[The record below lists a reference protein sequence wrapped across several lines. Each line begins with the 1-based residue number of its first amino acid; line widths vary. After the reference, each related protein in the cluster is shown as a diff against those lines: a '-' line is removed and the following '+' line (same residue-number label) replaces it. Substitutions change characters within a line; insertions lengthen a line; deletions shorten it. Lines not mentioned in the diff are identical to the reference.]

1 MSMFTFDTKGSLSSS
16 QGRSST
22 SSTKSNYVPSTY
34 IAKQLQLEEEA
45 RRQGHQLNGSQNGIS
60 SRTDSTQHWR
70 GPGDVLAPGYS
81 SGPLGY
87 HVPPSQTTTTSSTRF
102 KPLFDETVRTD
113 NNNNR
118 DDISGAGVGIGI
130 QGVPSLDNNTT
141 TSPTTTRLYPNLNA
155 PASPDHSSS
164 PRGILRGGDQRQD
177 LNKDEGV
184 LRKSTSVR
192 FNAANDV
199 GSTRPATPSI
209 YNQNGANSPFFNSPY
224 IHSSANLQSALKE
237 PGKVDVLSHRAAS
250 TGQPE
255 RNSSL
260 GPALGSV
267 SGTAQSPT
275 TYSSPKMQNDILPSS
290 MRNNSNNNSQYQGG
304 ISGGSGS
311 VFQFGTDGN
320 LVRQNSKVSPLLG
333 KANLDEDED
342 DKEKERYMPAILLS
356 TAGFKGSKIEPFVD
370 GDERN
375 EKSDWETNN
384 SFQQAQSTSSR
395 VAPHLIGEDAPPT
408 ETLFDVAKKE
418 KYYSRQAQAPTF
430 DKTTTL
436 TQDTRTD
443 STMNGASQGGEVAT
457 SPSSQGAA
465 ALGNTST
472 SDGVNSI
479 ITYGFPPEATSYV
492 LNQFRS
498 FGMILRYESGVYG
511 KVEAESFNW
520 LKIQYTG
527 AWAARN
533 AVTRHLKSVGKFI
546 VGVHA
551 CRSFSA
557 QMQSPSPDMSM
568 DTSADGD
575 IIARQTTTRSDITE
589 AEAREVQAG
598 VDTLLRMRAQ
608 GLHADVGHTHAAQSA
623 STRARHASL
632 YESWSQGGGANGLGH
647 SQLGATVDRFAGAS
661 TLGASGAEALGR
673 SSAVDQGDDDM
684 AYILSH
690 SLTSGGSL
698 ARSGRGRGFERGV
711 GGSQDEFLRSRSKD
725 QLGQDQE
732 QKLVGGESVLGLESK
747 AAESSIVGFRPL
759 FGQSESRG
767 LNSSSGAG
775 TGPDSLLQQQFT
787 PSHSVYDTSSSSRQ
801 QQQQVQQ
808 EALFGS
814 RHNQHRTSLRRP
826 LGESAVSDSTLFA
839 STGGV
844 LMDSDVL
851 GASTSSA
858 PGSLYHV
865 QKKQRLSS
873 SLFAPSSSAPSGN
886 VSQAQFGIGRNR
898 ASVLIDNP
906 ELVDEW
912 GTPLLSKMK
921 VPGTATGSGAA
932 AAGGAGANGGG
943 AESMI
948 TSVFNM
954 AKKRLFWG

>member
-1 MSMFTFDTKGSLSSS
+1 MFTFSTTAGSLSSS

-45 RRQGHQLNGSQNGIS
+45 KRQGHQLNSQNGTS
-60 SRTDSTQHWR
+60 TSRTDSAEHWR

-87 HVPPSQTTTTSSTRF
+87 QVPTQGSTASSSTRF
-102 KPLFDETVRTD
+102 PPLFTD
-113 NNNNR
+113 NKI
-118 DDISGAGVGIGI
+118 DSTFGAGVGIGI
-130 QGVPSLDNNTT
+130 QGVSSINNNTT
-141 TSPTTTRLYPNLNA
+141 TSTTSPGSPTATRLYPNLHA
-155 PASPDHSSS
+155 SSS
-164 PRGILRGGDQRQD
+164 PDQSASSRSILGGGEQRQD
-177 LNKDEGV
+177 LNKDEGA

-192 FNAANDV
+192 FNAAVNDI
-199 GSTRPATPSI
+199 GTPRPGTPSI
-209 YNQNGANSPFFNSPY
+209 YNQNGANSPFFNSPS

-250 TGQPE
+250 TGQPQK
-255 RNSSL
+255 NSSL

-267 SGTAQSPT
+267 SGSAQSPP
-275 TYSSPKMQNDILPSS
+275 TYSSPKMQNDYLSSS
-290 MRNNSNNNSQYQGG
+290 MRSSSSQYQNAA
-304 ISGGSGS
+304 SGGSIS
-311 VFQFGTDGN
+311 LFQFGVDGN
-320 LVRQNSKVSPLLG
+320 LLRQNSKVSSLLT
-333 KANLDEDED
+333 KTSLDEDED
-342 DKEKERYMPAILLS
+342 DKEKERYMPVVLLD
-356 TAGFKGSKIEPFVD
+356 TPGTKGSKIEPFVD
-370 GDERN
+370 GAN
-375 EKSDWETNN
+375 EKSDWESN
-384 SFQQAQSTSSR
+384 SFQQTESSSR
-395 VAPHLIGEDAPPT
+395 VAPHLIGEDAPPV

-418 KYYSRQAQAPTF
+418 KYYSRQAPTF
-430 DKTTTL
+430 DKTTAL
-436 TQDTRTD
+436 LQDTRPDTNMT
-443 STMNGASQGGEVAT
+443 SASQGEA
-457 SPSSQGAA
+457 SSSSSLAS
-465 ALGNTST
+465 ST
-472 SDGVNSI
+472 NGGFDSI

-511 KVEAESFNW
+511 QVEAESFNW
-520 LKIQYTG
+520 LKIHYNG

-557 QMQSPSPDMSM
+557 QKQSSSSLDMSM
-568 DTSADGD
+568 DTRDDDDTS
-575 IIARQTTTRSDITE
+575 ARQTIGNDLTE

-608 GLHADVGHTHAAQSA
+608 GLHADVGYTQSA
-623 STRARHASL
+623 QNASTIARQASL
-632 YESWSQGGGANGLGH
+632 YESWSQGSASALGQSQFGASSLGGSG
-647 SQLGATVDRFAGAS
+647 AGAS
-661 TLGASGAEALGR
+661 AR
-673 SSAVDQGDDDM
+673 SSAMDQGDDDM

-698 ARSGRGRGFERGV
+698 ARSGRGRGFERNG
-711 GGSQDEFLRSRSKD
+711 QDEFSRSRSKD

-732 QKLVGGESVLGLESK
+732 PKLVGGESILGLDSK
-747 AAESSIVGFRPL
+747 GAELSSSVGFRPL

-767 LNSSSGAG
+767 LNSSSTGAG
-775 TGPDSLLQQQFT
+775 QDSLLQQST
-787 PSHSVYDTSSSSRQ
+787 ASHSAFEASRQ
-801 QQQQVQQ
+801 QQHQQ

-814 RHNQHRTSLRRP
+814 RHRLSLRRP
-826 LGESAVSDSTLFA
+826 LGESTVSDSTLFA

-851 GASTSSA
+851 AGVSSANSA
-858 PGSLYHV
+858 PGSPFHV

-873 SLFAPSSSAPSGN
+873 SLFAPSSSAPASAP
-886 VSQAQFGIGRNR
+886 VSQAQFGTGRNR

-906 ELVDEW
+906 DLVDKW

-921 VPGTATGSGAA
+921 APGGSSATAPGSAA
-932 AAGGAGANGGG
+932 ANGATNAGGAGG
-943 AESMI
+943 AGTESMI
-948 TSVFNM
+948 ASVFNM

>member
-1 MSMFTFDTKGSLSSS
+1 MSMFTFNTTGSLSSS

-45 RRQGHQLNGSQNGIS
+45 RRQGHQLNSQNGTN
-60 SRTDSTQHWR
+60 SRTDSTLHWR

-87 HVPPSQTTTTSSTRF
+87 QVPPTQTNNTSSTRF
-102 KPLFDETVRTD
+102 KPLFDEAENNND
-113 NNNNR
+113 NNR
-118 DDISGAGVGIGI
+118 SDTGAGVGIGI
-130 QGVPSLDNNTT
+130 QGVPSLDFNNTT
-141 TSPTTTRLYPNLNA
+141 TTLSREPGSPTTTRLYPNLHT

-164 PRGILRGGDQRQD
+164 PRGILRGSDQRQD

-192 FNAANDV
+192 FNAANDI
-199 GSTRPATPSI
+199 GSPRPGTPSI
-209 YNQNGANSPFFNSPY
+209 YNQNGASSPFFSSPY

-255 RNSSL
+255 KNSSL

-267 SGTAQSPT
+267 SGTAQSPP
-275 TYSSPKMQNDILPSS
+275 TYSSPKMQNDVPS
-290 MRNNSNNNSQYQGG
+290 MRNNSQYQSG
-304 ISGGSGS
+304 ISGGSVS
-311 VFQFGTDGN
+311 VFQFGADGN
-320 LVRQNSKVSPLLG
+320 LVRQNSKASTLLN
-333 KANLDEDED
+333 KALLDEDED

-356 TAGFKGSKIEPFVD
+356 NVGIKGSKIEPFVD
-370 GDERN
+370 GDEGN
-375 EKSDWETNN
+375 DKSDWETNN

-395 VAPHLIGEDAPPT
+395 MAPHLIGEDAPPA
-408 ETLFDVAKKE
+408 ETLFDIAKKE
-418 KYYSRQAQAPTF
+418 KYYSRQAQGPTF
-430 DKTTTL
+430 DKAIAPI
-436 TQDTRTD
+436 QDTRTD
-443 STMNGASQGGEVAT
+443 TTMNGASQGSEA
-457 SPSSQGAA
+457 SSYSSQETAA
-465 ALGNTST
+465 FRNTLT
-472 SDGVNSI
+472 SDGFDSI
-479 ITYGFPPEATSYV
+479 ITYGFPPEATSYI

-498 FGMILRYESGVYG
+498 FGMIQRYESGVYG
-511 KVEAESFNW
+511 QVEAESFNW
-520 LKIQYTG
+520 LKIQYSG

-557 QMQSPSPDMSM
+557 RKQSSSPDMAM

-575 IIARQTTTRSDITE
+575 INARQTTTGADLTE

-608 GLHADVGHTHAAQSA
+608 GLHADVGHTQATENA
-623 STRARHASL
+623 STRARHTSL
-632 YESWSQGGGANGLGH
+632 YESWSQGGGANVLGQ
-647 SQLGATVDRFAGAS
+647 SQLGLSSGSAAGAPV
-661 TLGASGAEALGR
+661 R
-673 SSAVDQGDDDM
+673 SSVVDQGDDDM

-698 ARSGRGRGFERGV
+698 ARSGRGRGFERGIGGV
-711 GGSQDEFLRSRSKD
+711 GQDEFLRSRSND
-725 QLGQDQE
+725 RLVQDQE
-732 QKLVGGESVLGLESK
+732 QKLAGGESVLGLESK
-747 AAESSIVGFRPL
+747 ATESSSVGFRPL

-767 LNSSSGAG
+767 LNNSVGAG
-775 TGPDSLLQQQFT
+775 QDLSFPQQ
-787 PSHSVYDTSSSSRQ
+787 SISSQSIRDVPASSRHQ
-801 QQQQVQQ
+801 QQQQTQQ
-808 EALFGS
+808 EALFNS
-814 RHNQHRTSLRRP
+814 RHNQHRLSLRRP
-826 LGESAVSDSTLFA
+826 LGESTVSDSTLFA
-839 STGGV
+839 STAGI
-844 LMDSDVL
+844 LMDSDLL

-858 PGSLYHV
+858 PGSPFHV

-873 SLFAPSSSAPSGN
+873 SLFAPSSSAPSGG
-886 VSQAQFGIGRNR
+886 SIPQTQFGTGRNR

-906 ELVDEW
+906 DLVDEW
-912 GTPLLSKMK
+912 GAPLSKIK
-921 VPGTATGSGAA
+921 TPSATTSTNA
-932 AAGGAGANGGG
+932 AAGGTVGGAAVGGG
-943 AESMI
+943 AEAESMI

>member
-45 RRQGHQLNGSQNGIS
+45 RRQGHQLNGSQNGTS

-87 HVPPSQTTTTSSTRF
+87 QVPPSQTTTTSSTHF
-102 KPLFDETVRTD
+102 TPLYDEAGRTE

-118 DDISGAGVGIGI
+118 NGTSGAGVGIGI

-141 TSPTTTRLYPNLNA
+141 TSSRELGSPTTTRLYPNLNA

-164 PRGILRGGDQRQD
+164 PRGILRGSDQRQD
-177 LNKDEGV
+177 INKDEGV

-192 FNAANDV
+192 FNAANDI
-199 GSTRPATPSI
+199 GSPRPATPSI

-255 RNSSL
+255 KNSSL

-290 MRNNSNNNSQYQGG
+290 MRNNNSNNNSQYQGS
-304 ISGGSGS
+304 ISGGSAS
-311 VFQFGTDGN
+311 VFQYGTDGN
-320 LVRQNSKVSPLLG
+320 LVRQNSKMNPLLG
-333 KANLDEDED
+333 LDEDED

-370 GDERN
+370 RDERN
-375 EKSDWETNN
+375 EKSDWETHN
-384 SFQQAQSTSSR
+384 SFQQAQSSSSR

-430 DKTTTL
+430 DKATAPI
-436 TQDTRTD
+436 QDTRTD
-443 STMNGASQGGEVAT
+443 STMIGASQGSEAA
-457 SPSSQGAA
+457 SLSSSQTTSAF
-465 ALGNTST
+465 GNTST
-472 SDGVNSI
+472 NDGFDSI

-511 KVEAESFNW
+511 QVEAESFNW

-551 CRSFSA
+551 CRSFGA
-557 QMQSPSPDMSM
+557 QMQSSSSDMSM
-568 DTSADGD
+568 DTTADGD
-575 IIARQTTTRSDITE
+575 IHARQTTTRSDLTE

-608 GLHADVGHTHAAQSA
+608 GLHADVGHTHAAQNA

-632 YESWSQGGGANGLGH
+632 YESWSQGGGANGLGQ
-647 SQLGATVDRFAGAS
+647 SQLGASVARFAGAS
-661 TLGASGAEALGR
+661 TFGASGAEAPAR
-673 SSAVDQGDDDM
+673 PSAVDQGDDDM

-711 GGSQDEFLRSRSKD
+711 GGGQDEFLRSRSKD

-732 QKLVGGESVLGLESK
+732 QKLAGGESILGLESK
-747 AAESSIVGFRPL
+747 AAESSTVGFRPL
-759 FGQSESRG
+759 FGQ
-767 LNSSSGAG
+767 
-775 TGPDSLLQQQFT
+775 
-787 PSHSVYDTSSSSRQ
+787 
-801 QQQQVQQ
+801 
-808 EALFGS
+808 
-814 RHNQHRTSLRRP
+814 
-826 LGESAVSDSTLFA
+826 
-839 STGGV
+839 
-844 LMDSDVL
+844 
-851 GASTSSA
+851 
-858 PGSLYHV
+858 
-865 QKKQRLSS
+865 
-873 SLFAPSSSAPSGN
+873 
-886 VSQAQFGIGRNR
+886 
-898 ASVLIDNP
+898 
-906 ELVDEW
+906 
-912 GTPLLSKMK
+912 
-921 VPGTATGSGAA
+921 
-932 AAGGAGANGGG
+932 
-943 AESMI
+943 
-948 TSVFNM
+948 
-954 AKKRLFWG
+954 

>member
-1 MSMFTFDTKGSLSSS
+1 MSMFTFNTTGSLSSS
-16 QGRSST
+16 QGSSST
-22 SSTKSNYVPSTY
+22 SSTKSNYIPSTY

-45 RRQGHQLNGSQNGIS
+45 RRQGHQLNNSQNGTT
-60 SRTDSTQHWR
+60 SRTDSTLHWR

-87 HVPPSQTTTTSSTRF
+87 QVPPTQTATASSTRF
-102 KPLFDETVRTD
+102 KPLFGEAENNN

-118 DDISGAGVGIGI
+118 NHTSGAGVGIGI
-130 QGVPSLDNNTT
+130 QGVPSLDINNTT
-141 TSPTTTRLYPNLNA
+141 AASPREPGSPTATRLYPNLHA

-164 PRGILRGGDQRQD
+164 QRGVLRGGDQRQD

-192 FNAANDV
+192 FNAANDI
-199 GSTRPATPSI
+199 GSPRPGTPSI

-224 IHSSANLQSALKE
+224 IHSNANLQSALKE

-267 SGTAQSPT
+267 SGTAQSPPS
-275 TYSSPKMQNDILPSS
+275 YSSPKMQNDVPS
-290 MRNNSNNNSQYQGG
+290 MRNNSQYQGG
-304 ISGGSGS
+304 ISGGSVS
-311 VFQFGTDGN
+311 VFQFGADGN
-320 LVRQNSKVSPLLG
+320 LVRQNSKVSALLNKG
-333 KANLDEDED
+333 LLDEDED

-356 TAGFKGSKIEPFVD
+356 NVGIKGSKIEPFVD
-370 GDERN
+370 GDEGN

-384 SFQQAQSTSSR
+384 SFQQAQSSSSR
-395 VAPHLIGEDAPPT
+395 VAPHLIGEDAPPA
-408 ETLFDVAKKE
+408 ETLFDIAKKE
-418 KYYSRQAQAPTF
+418 KYYSRQAQGPTF
-430 DKTTTL
+430 DKAAAPI
-436 TQDTRTD
+436 QDTRADT
-443 STMNGASQGGEVAT
+443 TMNGASQGSEAA
-457 SPSSQGAA
+457 SMSSSQGAA
-465 ALGNTST
+465 PFGNAST
-472 SDGVNSI
+472 NDAFESI

-498 FGMILRYESGVYG
+498 FGMIQRYESGVYG
-511 KVEAESFNW
+511 QVEAESFNW
-520 LKIQYTG
+520 LKIQYSG

-546 VGVHA
+546 VGVHI

-557 QMQSPSPDMSM
+557 QKQFSSPDMAM

-575 IIARQTTTRSDITE
+575 ITARQTTPGAGLTE

-608 GLHADVGHTHAAQSA
+608 GLHADVGHTQATQSA

-632 YESWSQGGGANGLGH
+632 YESWSQGGGANLLGQ
-647 SQLGATVDRFAGAS
+647 SQLGTSSGSAAGVP
-661 TLGASGAEALGR
+661 GR
-673 SSAVDQGDDDM
+673 SSVVDQGDDDM

-698 ARSGRGRGFERGV
+698 ARSGRGRGFERGAGV
-711 GGSQDEFLRSRSKD
+711 GQDEFSRSRSKD

-732 QKLVGGESVLGLESK
+732 QKLAGGESVLGLESK
-747 AAESSIVGFRPL
+747 ATESSVGFRPL

-767 LNSSSGAG
+767 LNNSVGAG
-775 TGPDSLLQQQFT
+775 QDPSLSQQFIS
-787 PSHSVYDTSSSSRQ
+787 SHSIRDIPTTSRHQ
-801 QQQQVQQ
+801 QQQQTQQ
-808 EALFGS
+808 EALFSS
-814 RHNQHRTSLRRP
+814 RHNQHRLSLRRP
-826 LGESAVSDSTLFA
+826 LGESTVSDSTLFA
-839 STGGV
+839 STAGV
-844 LMDSDVL
+844 LMDSDLL

-858 PGSLYHV
+858 PGSPFHV

-873 SLFAPSSSAPSGN
+873 SLFAPSSSAPSSGN
-886 VSQAQFGIGRNR
+886 VPQTQFGAGRNR

-906 ELVDEW
+906 ELVDKW
-912 GTPLLSKMK
+912 GAPLSSKMNAHGAPTSTGAA
-921 VPGTATGSGAA
+921 VGGTAAGA
-932 AAGGAGANGGG
+932 ANGGG
-943 AESMI
+943 AGSESMI